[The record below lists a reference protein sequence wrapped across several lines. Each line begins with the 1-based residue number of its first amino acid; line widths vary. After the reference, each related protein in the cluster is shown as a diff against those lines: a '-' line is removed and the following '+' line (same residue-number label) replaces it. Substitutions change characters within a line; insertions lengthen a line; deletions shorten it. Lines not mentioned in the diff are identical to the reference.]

1 MVRGFA
7 ISLASNAQV
16 GKRVGR
22 GTPSK
27 GQEEE
32 EMKLRGIYER
42 DPGSGVWWIVYFDQF
57 GKRRRE
63 KAGSKSIAIKLYG
76 KRKQQVLEGKKLPE
90 LFRKPSINFSQ
101 LVGDALAYSKRN
113 KRSYKTD
120 VPRFASLKEW
130 FGSHAAEELTPK
142 DIESTLARAAEKEKW
157 APSTFNHYRSLMSLS
172 YRLGILNRKVT
183 SNPARSVTHRR
194 EDNNRVRF
202 LTVEEEKKLRKVIE
216 AKWASHMPELDLA
229 INTGLRKG
237 SQYSLTWEMVDW
249 NGRMLNVPRTKNEEP
264 IHVPLNDAAIAAL
277 RVVHDRG
284 DGRGRVFQSAR
295 TGEPLENGRHWF
307 DDAVVEAKIKNF
319 RWHDLRHTFA
329 SRLRMKG
336 APLEDIADL
345 LGHKSLTMTRRYAHL
360 GPNKLHAVVS
370 LLGASATTTATGENG
385 PEAGTSQVVMQ

>member
-1 MVRGFA
+1 
-7 ISLASNAQV
+7 V
-16 GKRVGR
+16 GERFR
-22 GTPSK
+22 SGTPSEAWK
-27 GQEEE
+27 GAPV
-32 EMKLRGIYER
+32 KARGVYEKVP
-42 DPGSGVWWIVYFDQF
+42 DSGVWWICYFDQF
-57 GKRRRE
+57 GKKRRE
-63 KAGSKSIAIKLYG
+63 KAGTKSIAIKLYG

-90 LFRKPSINFSQ
+90 LFRKPSVDVADLIA
-101 LVGDALAYSKRN
+101 DALVYSKRN

-120 VPRFASLKEW
+120 VPRFRSLTDW

-142 DIESTLARAAEKEKW
+142 EIESSLAKAAEKEKW

-202 LTVEEEKKLRKVIE
+202 LSVEEEKKIRRIIE
-216 AKWASHMPELDLA
+216 SKWASHMPELDLA

-237 SQYSLTWEMVDW
+237 SQYGLSWDMVDW
-249 NGRMLNVPRTKNEEP
+249 KGRMLNIPRTKNEEP
-264 IHVPLNDAAIAAL
+264 IHVPLNDAAVAAL
-277 RVVHDRG
+277 RVVHSSG
-284 DGRGRVFQSAR
+284 DGKGRVFQSSR
-295 TGEPLENGRHWF
+295 TGQPLENGRHWF
-307 DDAVVEAKIKNF
+307 DDAVAEAQIKNF

-360 GPNKLHAVVS
+360 GPSKLHAVVS
-370 LLGASATTTATGENG
+370 LLGESDTTSDTVQSRVSAE
-385 PEAGTSQVVMQ
+385 SSKIVVT

>member
-1 MVRGFA
+1 VFE
-7 ISLASNAQV
+7 ISLASNAHV
-16 GKRVGR
+16 GKSIGR
-22 GTPSK
+22 GTSPK
-27 GQEEE
+27 AQEEE

-42 DPGSGVWWIVYFDQF
+42 EPGTGVWWICYFDRF
-57 GKRRRE
+57 GKRHRE
-63 KAGSKSIAIKLYG
+63 KAGTKSVAIKLYG
-76 KRKQQVLEGKKLPE
+76 KRKQDVLEGKKLPE
-90 LFRKPSINFSQ
+90 SFRKPSVSFRQ
-101 LVGDALAYSKRN
+101 LVDDALAYSKRN

-120 VPRFASLKEW
+120 VPRFASLKDW
-130 FGSHAAEELTPK
+130 FGSYPAEELTPQE
-142 DIESTLARAAEKEKW
+142 IEKTLARSADKEKW

-202 LTVEEEKKLRKVIE
+202 LSVEEEQKLRKVVG

-237 SQYSLTWEMVDW
+237 SQYGLTWDMVNWKD
-249 NGRMLNVPRTKNEEP
+249 RMLNIPRTKNEEP

-284 DGRGRVFQSAR
+284 DGRGRVFQSAK

-360 GPNKLHAVVS
+360 GPSKLHAVVA

-385 PEAGTSQVVMQ
+385 TEAATAQVVMQ